1 MERDRTAQFHN
12 CAFRAPALEKYL
24 HLFEEEE
31 PVEWRRKQQQQQ
43 QGAHEERSVMVVGD
57 GRGGAVQIRLK
68 PSGFHV
74 PGNKYASYAPADC
87 MSRKGGSPVTRKQG
101 REQEVA
107 LGELNPEAQMRKLQ
121 AVILEEEEEE
131 EEEKKKEKEEEEEEE
146 EPHHQGEV
154 GAVCTTSCCDP
165 TPNNWSTPSSPQE
178 KKCRGYPSAIESR
191 AQNRV
196 TVEPLFGAFIQNLR
210 RRKQRWRPGGE
221 IS

>member
-1 MERDRTAQFHN
+1 VETEAAAATA
-12 CAFRAPALEKYL
+12 R
-24 HLFEEEE
+24 
-31 PVEWRRKQQQQQ
+31 
-43 QGAHEERSVMVVGD
+43 GARGAVSDDGGRWE
-57 GRGGAVQIRLK
+57 GRGSTDSPQAKWLQCAWD
-68 PSGFHV
+68 
-74 PGNKYASYAPADC
+74 KYASYAPADC

-165 TPNNWSTPSSPQE
+165 TPNNWSTPSSP
-178 KKCRGYPSAIESR
+178 KNGGYPSAIESR